1 MLSADMS
8 SSVHIGYKKNDI
20 LILGNGPTN
29 SLDDTMLTKEKEYFI
44 NFTEQQKKFCL
55 SLHYNG
61 VNSYIFV
68 KGVEIYKFKAINSEI
83 NAAVLCLGN
92 VSKYSSVDNMK
103 QTELYGY
110 VYDFESID
118 VDFQIFINI
127 NKNII

>member
-55 SLHYNG
+55 SWRHNEVIILYLFL
-61 VNSYIFV
+61 VL
-68 KGVEIYKFKAINSEI
+68 IYKFKA
-83 NAAVLCLGN
+83 
-92 VSKYSSVDNMK
+92 KYSKRRTFSSDK
-103 QTELYGY
+103 FLETEIHLT
-110 VYDFESID
+110 IRK
-118 VDFQIFINI
+118 ILFILP
-127 NKNII
+127 

>member
-68 KGVEIYKFKAINSEI
+68 KGVEIYKFKALNSEI

-103 QTELYGY
+103 
-110 VYDFESID
+110 
-118 VDFQIFINI
+118 
-127 NKNII
+127 